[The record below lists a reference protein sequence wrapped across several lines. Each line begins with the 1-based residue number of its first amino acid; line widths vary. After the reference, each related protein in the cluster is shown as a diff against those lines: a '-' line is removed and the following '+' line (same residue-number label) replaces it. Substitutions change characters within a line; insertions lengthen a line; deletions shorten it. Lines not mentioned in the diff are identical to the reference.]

1 MMNKLITHQLLFII
15 FILFFLG
22 AKATIKFDD
31 SSLSYLI
38 WIALFFVSSVGV
50 SHGALDGKLIWNGVS
65 KNFEKLIL
73 FIIYLI
79 LVLLGLAL
87 WIFYPVIGLMLLL
100 TMAVF
105 HFGNADL
112 KLFKLNDV
120 NVKLSWGFTVTF
132 LPILF
137 KKDTVELIFYNLI
150 GFNLPDTFIAIIYCI
165 LVLSIF
171 RIYWVILNN
180 IIKSNENNIC
190 LIDKSVLIFFEITL
204 LITLSYFTHPFVWF
218 AIYFCGLHGIRSL
231 INSDFNWR
239 IDLKW
244 IIIFTL
250 PVIVFIFFTYG
261 KYWNADVYSIIFPIL
276 GSLTIAHM
284 SLPSIINSIKK

>member
-38 WIALFFVSSVGV
+38 WIALFFISSVGV

-73 FIIYLI
+73 LSIYLI

-150 GFNLPDTFIAIIYCI
+150 GFNLSDTFIATIYCI

>member
-1 MMNKLITHQLLFII
+1 MNKLITHQLLFII

-38 WIALFFVSSVGV
+38 WIALFFISSVGV

-73 FIIYLI
+73 LGIYLI

-150 GFNLPDTFIAIIYCI
+150 GFNLPDTFIAIIYYI

-244 IIIFTL
+244 IMIFTL

>member
-38 WIALFFVSSVGV
+38 WIALFFISSVGV

-73 FIIYLI
+73 FSMYLI

-87 WIFYPVIGLMLLL
+87 WVFYPVIGLMLLL

-150 GFNLPDTFIAIIYCI
+150 GFNLPDTFIAIIYYI

>member
-38 WIALFFVSSVGV
+38 WIALFFISSVGV

-73 FIIYLI
+73 FSMYLI

-150 GFNLPDTFIAIIYCI
+150 GFNLPDTFIAIIYYI

>member
-38 WIALFFVSSVGV
+38 WIALFFISSVGV

-73 FIIYLI
+73 LSIYLI

-112 KLFKLNDV
+112 KLFKLNDI

-150 GFNLPDTFIAIIYCI
+150 GFNLSDTFIATIYCI

-244 IIIFTL
+244 IMIFTL

>member
-38 WIALFFVSSVGV
+38 WIALFFISSVGV

-73 FIIYLI
+73 LGIYLI

-150 GFNLPDTFIAIIYCI
+150 GFNLPDTFIAIIYYI

-231 INSDFNWR
+231 INSDFN
-239 IDLKW
+239 
-244 IIIFTL
+244 
-250 PVIVFIFFTYG
+250 
-261 KYWNADVYSIIFPIL
+261 
-276 GSLTIAHM
+276 
-284 SLPSIINSIKK
+284 

>member
-38 WIALFFVSSVGV
+38 WIALFFISSVGV

-73 FIIYLI
+73 LGIYLI

-244 IIIFTL
+244 IMIFTL

>member
-38 WIALFFVSSVGV
+38 WIALFFISSVGV

-73 FIIYLI
+73 FSMYLI

-87 WIFYPVIGLMLLL
+87 WVFYPVIGLMLLL

-150 GFNLPDTFIAIIYCI
+150 GFNLPDTFIAIIYYI

-244 IIIFTL
+244 IMIFTL

>member
-38 WIALFFVSSVGV
+38 WIALFFISSVGV

-73 FIIYLI
+73 FSMYLI

-87 WIFYPVIGLMLLL
+87 WVFYPVIGLMLLL

-137 KKDTVELIFYNLI
+137 N
-150 GFNLPDTFIAIIYCI
+150 
-165 LVLSIF
+165 
-171 RIYWVILNN
+171 
-180 IIKSNENNIC
+180 
-190 LIDKSVLIFFEITL
+190 
-204 LITLSYFTHPFVWF
+204 
-218 AIYFCGLHGIRSL
+218 
-231 INSDFNWR
+231 
-239 IDLKW
+239 
-244 IIIFTL
+244 
-250 PVIVFIFFTYG
+250 TY
-261 KYWNADVYSIIFPIL
+261 S
-276 GSLTIAHM
+276 
-284 SLPSIINSIKK
+284 

>member
-38 WIALFFVSSVGV
+38 WIALFFISSVGV

-73 FIIYLI
+73 LGIYLI

-150 GFNLPDTFIAIIYCI
+150 GFNLPDTFIAIIYYI

>member
-15 FILFFLG
+15 FLLFFLG

-73 FIIYLI
+73 LGIYLI

>member
-15 FILFFLG
+15 FLLFFLG

-38 WIALFFVSSVGV
+38 WIALFFISSVGV

-73 FIIYLI
+73 FSMYLI

-87 WIFYPVIGLMLLL
+87 WVFYPVIGLMLLL

-244 IIIFTL
+244 IMIFTL

>member
-1 MMNKLITHQLLFII
+1 MNKLITHQLLFII

-38 WIALFFVSSVGV
+38 WIALFFISSVGV

-73 FIIYLI
+73 LGIYLI

-87 WIFYPVIGLMLLL
+87 WVFYPVIGLMLLL

>member
-38 WIALFFVSSVGV
+38 WIALFFISSVGV

-73 FIIYLI
+73 FSMYLI

>member
-38 WIALFFVSSVGV
+38 WIALFFISSVGV

-73 FIIYLI
+73 LSIYLI

-87 WIFYPVIGLMLLL
+87 WIFYPVIGLILLL

-112 KLFKLNDV
+112 KLFNLNDV

-150 GFNLPDTFIAIIYCI
+150 GLNLPDTFIAIIYCI

>member
-22 AKATIKFDD
+22 EKATIKFDD

-38 WIALFFVSSVGV
+38 WIALFFISSVGV

-73 FIIYLI
+73 FSMYLI

-87 WIFYPVIGLMLLL
+87 WVFYPVIGLMLLL

-150 GFNLPDTFIAIIYCI
+150 GFNLPDTFIAIIYYI

>member
-38 WIALFFVSSVGV
+38 WIALFFISSVGV

-73 FIIYLI
+73 LGIYLI

-150 GFNLPDTFIAIIYCI
+150 GFNLPDTFIAIIYYI

-190 LIDKSVLIFFEITL
+190 LIDKSILIFFEITL
-204 LITLSYFTHPFVWF
+204 LIILSYFTHPFVWF

>member
-15 FILFFLG
+15 FLLFFLG

-38 WIALFFVSSVGV
+38 WIALFFISSVGV

-73 FIIYLI
+73 FSMYLI

-87 WIFYPVIGLMLLL
+87 WVFYPVIGLMLLL

>member
-65 KNFEKLIL
+65 KNIEKLIL
-73 FIIYLI
+73 LSMYLI

-87 WIFYPVIGLMLLL
+87 WIFYPVIGLILLL

-112 KLFKLNDV
+112 KLFNLNDV

-190 LIDKSVLIFFEITL
+190 LIDKSILIFFEITL
-204 LITLSYFTHPFVWF
+204 LIILSYFTHPFVWF

-244 IIIFTL
+244 IMIFTL

>member
-38 WIALFFVSSVGV
+38 WIALFFISSVGV

-73 FIIYLI
+73 LGIYLI

-150 GFNLPDTFIAIIYCI
+150 GFNLPDTFIAIIYYI

-244 IIIFTL
+244 IMIFTL

>member
-15 FILFFLG
+15 FLLFFLG

-38 WIALFFVSSVGV
+38 WIALFFISSVGV

-73 FIIYLI
+73 LGIYLI

-244 IIIFTL
+244 IMIFTL

>member
-38 WIALFFVSSVGV
+38 WIALFFISSVGV

-73 FIIYLI
+73 LGIYLI

-87 WIFYPVIGLMLLL
+87 WVFYPVIGLMLLL

-150 GFNLPDTFIAIIYCI
+150 GFNLPDTFIAIIYYI

-244 IIIFTL
+244 IMIFTL

>member
-38 WIALFFVSSVGV
+38 WIALFFISSVGV

-73 FIIYLI
+73 LGIYLI

>member
-1 MMNKLITHQLLFII
+1 MNKLITHQLLFII

-38 WIALFFVSSVGV
+38 WIALFFISSVGV

-73 FIIYLI
+73 LGIYLI

>member
-15 FILFFLG
+15 FLLFFLG

-38 WIALFFVSSVGV
+38 WIALFFISSVGV

-73 FIIYLI
+73 LGIYLI

-150 GFNLPDTFIAIIYCI
+150 GFNLPDTFIAIIYYI

-204 LITLSYFTHPFVWF
+204 LITLLYFTHPFVWF